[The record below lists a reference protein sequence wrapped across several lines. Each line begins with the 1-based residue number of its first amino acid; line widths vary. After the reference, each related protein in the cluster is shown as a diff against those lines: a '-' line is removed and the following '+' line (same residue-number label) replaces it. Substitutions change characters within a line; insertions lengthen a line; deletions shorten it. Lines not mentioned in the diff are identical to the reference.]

1 MGWNCFVRYFVRR
14 YVCLWGLIMGM
25 SRHDAYYEPDGYD
38 DRSDEIEE
46 RTWQLMK
53 VGATY
58 DYRTSGAISEALG
71 EMGVKESDDLQ
82 AAIDTGDYE
91 QIGRKVMMMAMDYM
105 ERFAKDTA
113 ESEIND

>member
-1 MGWNCFVRYFVRR
+1 
-14 YVCLWGLIMGM
+14 MGM
-25 SRHDAYYEPDGYD
+25 SRHDAYYEPDDYD

-58 DYRTSGAISEALG
+58 DYRTSGAISEALS
-71 EMGVKESDDLQ
+71 EMGVDDAKALQ
-82 AAIDTGDYE
+82 DAIDSGNHE
-91 QIGRKVMMMAMDYM
+91 QLGRKILSMAMDYM

>member
-1 MGWNCFVRYFVRR
+1 MG
-14 YVCLWGLIMGM
+14 I
-25 SRHDAYYEPDGYD
+25 SRHDAYYEPDDYD

-58 DYRTSGAISEALG
+58 DYRTSGAISEALS
-71 EMGVKESDDLQ
+71 EMGVDDAKALQ
-82 AAIDTGDYE
+82 DVIDSGNFE
-91 QIGRKVMMMAMDYM
+91 HIGRKIMMMAEAYM
-105 ERFAKDTA
+105 EHFAKDTA